1 MQKKLLKCPKCKG
14 PMVWFEDTLLC
25 IKCDNNVIRELA
37 QDRED
42 KKRGYY

>member
-1 MQKKLLKCPKCKG
+1 MQKKPRCSKCKG
-14 PMVWFEDTLLC
+14 PMTWFEDTLLC
-25 IKCDNNVIRELA
+25 VKCDSDVIRELA